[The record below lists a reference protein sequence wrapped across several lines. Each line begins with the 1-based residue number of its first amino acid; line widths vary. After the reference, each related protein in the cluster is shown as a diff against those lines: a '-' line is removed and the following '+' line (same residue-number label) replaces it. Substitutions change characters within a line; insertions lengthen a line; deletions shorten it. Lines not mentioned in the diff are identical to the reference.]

1 MSAADRREV
10 ARCSTSWRRAGRVGR
25 LNTCPQNITGSPA
38 LSVPA
43 GRLPNG
49 LPFGL
54 QFTGPRYRDDLLLAL
69 GARWEEARPWPWYAP
84 GFEPLVDQPAAP

>member
-38 LSVPA
+38 LSIPA
-43 GRLPNG
+43 GGLPDG

-54 QFTGPRYRDDLLLAL
+54 QFTGRRYRDDLLLAV
-69 GARWEEARPWPWYAP
+69 GARWERPGLGPDSP
-84 GFEPLVDQPAAP
+84 HGLEPMVDQP